1 MDNDSNMCRQ
11 YHSRGRR
18 SIAWVVGAHCNNR
31 VFEQHE
37 TKGRWKTVLA
47 WTVLLRLEIVRHYMD
62 RQIRETDCTYSE
74 INIRE

>member
-1 MDNDSNMCRQ
+1 MDNDSNLCKQ

-37 TKGRWKTVLA
+37 TKGGGKQSL
-47 WTVLLRLEIVRHYMD
+47 D
-62 RQIRETDCTYSE
+62 GQ
-74 INIRE
+74 